1 MTEQGGPS
9 ADLEGELSP
18 PRSNGELVFAA
29 PWERR
34 VFGLTLA
41 LCRAQTFEWE
51 RFRPRLIAQIA
62 ADQRRPYWQSWAAAL
77 EDLLAE
83 TSLLARSELDDL
95 HDELLARPEGHDH
108 RH

>member
-1 MTEQGGPS
+1 MAEPAVPD

-41 LCRAQTFEWE
+41 LYRAQTFAWE
-51 RFRPRLIAQIA
+51 CFRARLMAQIA
-62 ADQRRPYWQSWAAAL
+62 ADQQRPYWQSWATAL
-77 EDLLAE
+77 EDLLVE
-83 TSLLARSELDDL
+83 TGLLARSELDGL

-108 RH
+108 AR

>member
-1 MTEQGGPS
+1 MVERVAPS

-41 LCRAQTFEWE
+41 LCRAQTLEWD
-51 RFRPRLIAQIA
+51 RFRAHLIAQIA
-62 ADQRRPYWQSWAAAL
+62 ADQRRPYWESWAGAL

-83 TSLLARSELDDL
+83 TSLLAPSELDRL

>member
-1 MTEQGGPS
+1 MTEPLAPD
-9 ADLEGELSP
+9 ADLVGELSP

-41 LCRAQTFEWE
+41 LCRAHTFEWE
-51 RFRPRLIAQIA
+51 RFRARLIAQIA

-83 TSLLARSELDDL
+83 TSLLARSELDGL
-95 HDELLARPEGHDH
+95 QDELNRWPEGHDH

>member
-1 MTEQGGPS
+1 MTEPVAPD

-18 PRSNGELVFAA
+18 PRSNGELAFAA

-51 RFRPRLIAQIA
+51 RFRARLIAQIA
-62 ADQRRPYWQSWAAAL
+62 ADQRRPYWQSLVAAL
-77 EDLLAE
+77 EDLPAE
-83 TSLLARSELDDL
+83 PRLGARSELDGL
-95 HDELLARPEGHDH
+95 HDELLARPGGHDH

>member
-1 MTEQGGPS
+1 MAELAGPD

-41 LCRAQTFEWE
+41 LCRAQTFAWE
-51 RFRPRLIAQIA
+51 RFRARLIAQIA
-62 ADQRRPYWQSWAAAL
+62 GDQNRPYWQSWAAAL

-83 TSLLARSELDDL
+83 TGLLVRSELDGL
-95 HDELLARPEGHDH
+95 HDELLARAEGHDH
-108 RH
+108 EH